1 MIHIAVEENKKT
13 LTRGLGESRKDK
25 SMSRRRKIISW
36 MLIGLTGALTVFV
49 AVEKLTA
56 GPDAMIV
63 QNFIK
68 WGLEGKLTLI
78 GSQELLIALLFL
90 IPRTSSLGVLLMT
103 AHFSGAIATHLE
115 HGEAMLIPGPALILL
130 IAWIGYYLRYPE
142 MLVSF
147 KKTTAVGKT

>member
-1 MIHIAVEENKKT
+1 
-13 LTRGLGESRKDK
+13 
-25 SMSRRRKIISW
+25 MSRRRKIISW
-36 MLIGLTGALTVFV
+36 ILIGLTGALTVFS
-49 AVEKLTA
+49 AIGKLTA
-56 GPDAMIV
+56 GPDAMIA

-103 AHFSGAIATHLE
+103 GHYAGAIVTHLE
-115 HGEAMLIPGPALILL
+115 HGEEMLMSVPALILL

-142 MLVSF
+142 MLVSLR
-147 KKTTAVGKT
+147 KQKQIPKERE